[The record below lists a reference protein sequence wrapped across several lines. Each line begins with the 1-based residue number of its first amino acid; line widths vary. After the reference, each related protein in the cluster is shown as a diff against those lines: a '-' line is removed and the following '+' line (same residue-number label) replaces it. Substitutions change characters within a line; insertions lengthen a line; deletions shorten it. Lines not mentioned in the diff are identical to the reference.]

1 MNSGPHP
8 IEQEAEALVIGG
20 GIVGLSAS
28 WLLAE
33 EGLGVLCLDAGE
45 DSGSAANAGSLHGQM
60 QSRMERQFP
69 DRVRNYLQMLPT
81 YPRAID
87 YWGEVAGHLGEP
99 IEYRIAGGLMIA
111 ESRAQMDAL
120 AAKSRLE
127 RQHGIET
134 DLIGREELLS
144 LAPHLNPAVQG
155 ALYCAKE
162 GKINPLL
169 AMDAMRGQAVGAG
182 ARVRHGTRV
191 LGLEKGRPGYIVT
204 TDRGS
209 TRTGRVLI
217 AAGAGSGRLAATLGI
232 ELPCAGELLQMCI
245 TEPAEPLMH
254 HLIQHAEQAITIKQ
268 LDTGQVLI
276 GGGWPAAR
284 DRDDLPPVVI
294 SESLTGN
301 LGLARHLVPDLG
313 NLRLQRAW
321 AGVNTLVDL
330 VSVLGPVNSMP
341 GLYFALPGDAGFT
354 LGPYCAKLV
363 VDAMLGRSPD
373 YPLDAFSPDRFQ

>member
-1 MNSGPHP
+1 MSGGPHP
-8 IEQEAEALVIGG
+8 IEQEAEILVIGG

-45 DSGSAANAGSLHGQM
+45 DSGSAANAGSLHVQM

-69 DRVRNYLQMLPT
+69 ERLRNYLQMLPT

-87 YWGEVAGHLGEP
+87 YWGEVAGRLGEH
-99 IEYRIAGGLMIA
+99 IEYRVTSGLMIA
-111 ESRAQMDAL
+111 ESREQMAAL

-127 RQHGIET
+127 RKHGIET
-134 DLIGREELLS
+134 DLVGREELLS
-144 LAPHLNPAVQG
+144 LAPYLNPAVQG

-169 AMDAMRGQAVGAG
+169 ATTAVHRQAVSAG
-182 ARVRHGTRV
+182 ALVGPGTRV
-191 LGLEKGRPGYIVT
+191 LGLKRSRSGYLVT
-204 TDRGS
+204 TDQGRIQA
-209 TRTGRVLI
+209 GRVLI
-217 AAGAGSGRLAATLGI
+217 AAGAGSGMLAATVGLK
-232 ELPCAGELLQMCI
+232 LPCTAELLQMCI
-245 TEPAEPLMH
+245 TEPAGPLMH

-268 LDTGQVLI
+268 LDTGQMLI

-294 SESLTGN
+294 SKSLRGN
-301 LGLARHLVPDLG
+301 LGLARQLVPDLG
-313 NLRLQRAW
+313 NLRLQRTW

-330 VSVLGPVNSMP
+330 VSVLGPVDAMP
-341 GLYFALPGDAGFT
+341 GLYFAIPGDAGFT
-354 LGPYCAKLV
+354 LGPYCARLV

-373 YPLDAFSPDRFQ
+373 YPLRAFSPARFQ

>member
-1 MNSGPHP
+1 
-8 IEQEAEALVIGG
+8 
-20 GIVGLSAS
+20 
-28 WLLAE
+28 
-33 EGLGVLCLDAGE
+33 
-45 DSGSAANAGSLHGQM
+45 
-60 QSRMERQFP
+60 
-69 DRVRNYLQMLPT
+69 
-81 YPRAID
+81 
-87 YWGEVAGHLGEP
+87 
-99 IEYRIAGGLMIA
+99 MIA

-134 DLIGREELLS
+134 DLVGREELLS

-191 LGLEKGRPGYIVT
+191 LGLKRGRSGYMVT

-209 TRTGRVLI
+209 TRAGRVLI
-217 AAGAGSGRLAATLGI
+217 AAGAGSGRLAATLGL
-232 ELPCAGELLQMCI
+232 ELPCTGERLQMCM

-254 HLIQHAEQAITIKQ
+254 HLIQHAGQAITIKQ

-301 LGLARHLVPDLG
+301 LGLARHLVPGLG
-313 NLRLQRAW
+313 TLRLQRAW

-330 VSVLGPVNSMP
+330 VSVLGPIDSLP
-341 GLYFALPGDAGFT
+341 GLYFAVPGDAGFT
-354 LGPYCAKLV
+354 LGPYCARLV
-363 VDAMLGRSPD
+363 VEAMLGRSPD
-373 YPLDAFSPDRFQ
+373 YPLEAFSPDRFQ